1 MPRKARIRAE
11 SGIYHIMLRGINR
24 QQIFE
29 DEEDNQMF
37 LQILRD
43 NKEICGYELFAYCL
57 MGTHV
62 HLLLKEGTE
71 GLEQVFKRIGAKFVY
86 WYNSKYQRTGHL
98 FQDRFK
104 SEAVEDERYLFTV
117 IRYIHQNPLKAGIC
131 TRLEDYPYSSFQ
143 EYIGAT
149 DLINMNEVEQLI
161 SREAVIEM
169 SKEELTEQCL
179 DMREAPPKR
188 ITDQEAKRRIQKI
201 SGCDNPAAFQCL
213 GQIQKE
219 KFILALKVEGL
230 SVRQISRFTGETYY
244 AIQKAG

>member
-11 SGIYHIMLRGINR
+11 SGIYHIMLHGVNC

-29 DEEDNQMF
+29 DEEDNKMF

-43 NKEICGYELFAYCL
+43 SKEICGYDLLAYCL
-57 MGTHV
+57 MGNHV
-62 HLLLKEGTE
+62 HLLLKEGKE
-71 GLEQVFKRIGAKFVY
+71 GLGQIFKRIGAKYVY
-86 WYNSKYQRTGHL
+86 WYNGKYQRTGHL

-104 SEAVEDERYLFTV
+104 SEVVEDERYLFTV
-117 IRYIHQNPLKAGIC
+117 IRYIHQNPLKAGCC

-143 EYIGAT
+143 EYIGKA
-149 DLINMNEVEQLI
+149 DLINLEEVEQYI

-169 SKEELTEQCL
+169 SREELSEQCL
-179 DMREAPPKR
+179 EMREAPPKR

-201 SGCDNPAAFQCL
+201 SGCNNPAAFQGL

-219 KFILALKVEGL
+219 KFIRALKGEGL
-230 SVRQISRFTGETYY
+230 SVRQISRLTGVTYY
-244 AIQKAG
+244 AIQKTE